1 MDEKILNI
9 IFEHRKLFVPNLFTS
24 KQVDI
29 LHKYS
34 HQETLNNT
42 EKAYLYSAIKRKID
56 ALQTLR
62 EEFYIIGNEMLP
74 ERVEKAKKMLKEIN
88 QPKAFISGS
97 FLFNKKYND
106 IDVYIVGEHR
116 RSYHKGKTHFTTITE
131 KDLRNPLFV
140 SAARYSVATFRI
152 VTKPLIKREA
162 FGEIFFTY
170 QWIINQILEKE
181 DQKEIRN
188 IVFQYY
194 LQVQQKILDAHELD
208 LKFKEVKALP
218 DDKKIQ
224 EVNRMTKE
232 ILLATHSKKYLSVV
246 LSTESRAIQKMSLEY
261 KTNDNLLIYIKLLEE
276 VKNECRRD

>member
-1 MDEKILNI
+1 MDEKILNTVI
-9 IFEHRKLFVPNLFTS
+9 EHRKLFVPSLFTS

-34 HQETLNNT
+34 HQEALNNT

-62 EEFYIIGNEMLP
+62 EEFYITGNEMLP
-74 ERVEKAKKMLKEIN
+74 ERVEEAKKMLKEMN
-88 QPKAFISGS
+88 QSKAFISGS
-97 FLFNKKYND
+97 FLFNEKYND
-106 IDVYIVGEHR
+106 IDVYIIGEHR
-116 RSYHKGKTHFTTITE
+116 KSYHKEKTHFTIITE

-140 SAARYSVATFRI
+140 SAARYSVATFKPTI
-152 VTKPLIKREA
+152 KPLIKREA

-170 QWIINQILEKE
+170 KWIINQILEKE

-194 LQVQQKILDAHELD
+194 LQVQKKILDAHELD

-218 DDKKIQ
+218 DDKKIL

-232 ILLATHSKKYLSVV
+232 LLLATHSKKYLSVV
-246 LSTESRAIQKMSLEY
+246 LSIESRAIQKICLEY
-261 KTNDNLLIYIKLLEE
+261 KTNDNLLIYLRLLEE
-276 VKNECRRD
+276 IKNECRRD